1 MLLLHDEVGEK
12 GQQKQFIFKNRTT
25 IQSFYYS
32 FMDSLLANLLRQG
45 KSQTDCP
52 KKCVLNTSCG
62 NKLKLK
68 LPGILRTQEV
78 HIKLKGT
85 EIRHLPL
92 HSTLTSCQNSREYYS
107 KIVTCIVKRSDSLR
121 IL

>member
-1 MLLLHDEVGEK
+1 MCVKHKLW
-12 GQQKQFIFKNRTT
+12 QQTKAKTK
-25 IQSFYYS
+25 
-32 FMDSLLANLLRQG
+32 A
-45 KSQTDCP
+45 
-52 KKCVLNTSCG
+52 
-62 NKLKLK
+62 

-78 HIKLKGT
+78 HIKLKAT

-107 KIVTCIVKRSDSLR
+107 KIVTCIKEV